1 MAVAN
6 VRPGLNTPDQSIRTL
21 MEQVQAEYAEM
32 PGLCVTLSQAQR
44 LWTVDR
50 ATCEEAF
57 SRLISR
63 GVLRKTSKGRFIRA

>member
-1 MAVAN
+1 MAIAN
-6 VRPGLNTPDQSIRTL
+6 VRPGFSTLDQSIRTL
-21 MEQVQAEYAEM
+21 MERVQAEYAEM

-63 GVLRKTSKGRFIRA
+63 GVLRRTSKGRFIRA

>member
-6 VRPGLNTPDQSIRTL
+6 VRPGFSTPDQAIGTL
-21 MEQVQAEYAEM
+21 MERVQAEYAEM

-50 ATCEEAF
+50 ATCEEAL